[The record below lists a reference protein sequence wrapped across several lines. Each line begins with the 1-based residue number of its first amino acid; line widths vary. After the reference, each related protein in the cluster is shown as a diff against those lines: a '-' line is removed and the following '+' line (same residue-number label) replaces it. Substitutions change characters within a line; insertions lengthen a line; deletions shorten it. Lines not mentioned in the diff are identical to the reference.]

1 MTYYFLTLMELI
13 LLAQEERQSASEAV
27 FLFCPASKRAELH
40 VWFCFVTMLL
50 T

>member
-27 FLFCPASKRAELH
+27 FLFFARRVKARNSH
-40 VWFCFVTMLL
+40 VWFRL
-50 T
+50 